1 MDEKESISNQKPV
14 REDLT
19 GEHRLG
25 DAGQIILAILFFS
38 IWIIDTFFLHF
49 STINSPILPWFF
61 RIPSGFVLIFYGYYL
76 ARTGLKIVF
85 GEVREKPG
93 VIRERVFGI
102 VRHPVYLS
110 ELLVYLGLLILR
122 FSLIA
127 FLVWIAAV
135 GFMVFISRYEE
146 KLLIQRFGKE
156 YINYMKE
163 VPMLIPRLF
172 QKRGRE

>member
-1 MDEKESISNQKPV
+1 MDEKGPSPDQKKL

-38 IWIIDTFFLHF
+38 SWIIDTFFLRF
-49 STINSPILPWFF
+49 STINSPIFPWFF
-61 RIPSGFVLIFYGYYL
+61 RIPLGFVLIFYGYYL
-76 ARTGLKIVF
+76 ARTGLRIVF
-85 GEVREKPG
+85 GEVREEPR
-93 VIRERVFGI
+93 VIRERVFSI

-135 GFMVFISRYEE
+135 VFMVYISRYEE
-146 KLLIQRFGKE
+146 NLLIKRFGKE
-156 YINYMKE
+156 YIDYME
-163 VPMLIPRLF
+163 VVPMLIPRLF
-172 QKRGRE
+172 QKRASK